1 MNIQKMMKQAQQ
13 MQQKIQ
19 DKQSELE
26 AVEVEG
32 TAGGGMVTVKLTGKS
47 NMTALSLDDSLI
59 DVEEKEVLEDLIIAA
74 FNDAK
79 AKVDSTYEEEMGK
92 VAGGMNLPGGL
103 PF

>member
-26 AVEVEG
+26 TVEVEG

-59 DVEEKEVLEDLIIAA
+59 DVEEKEVLEDLIICLLYTSDAA
-74 FNDAK
+74 D
-79 AKVDSTYEEEMGK
+79 E
-92 VAGGMNLPGGL
+92 
-103 PF
+103 